1 MSGALDGIRILD
13 FTRYQQGPFATVLL
27 SDLGAEVVK
36 VEPPGGE
43 PGRATG
49 RDHTGFSDYFEAY
62 NRGKKCMTIDLRRNG
77 ARELILRLVPGFDV
91 VVENFRP
98 GFMEKLHLGYEDLR
112 RARGNIILASASAF
126 GRSGP
131 WAQRPGYDHVAQA
144 LSGVMVEQGGGPGH
158 EPDALI
164 GGFADQVSAIML
176 AFAISS
182 ALFVRERTGE
192 GQHVDVSLLGS
203 MTAMQAMQLTR
214 YLRTGRQLG
223 KQRYRSATYTHYRCQ
238 DGGYIAIAANTQAM
252 WERLCDTIGQPTL
265 REDER
270 FRDPFVRERH
280 VMELVA
286 ILEAAFATAPV
297 AEWEGRLT
305 EADVPNAPVLD
316 YAGVAAHPQFAANE
330 YLVEIDHPNL
340 GRMRVPGPAVH
351 MSRTPP
357 RVQGGGA
364 ELGQHTEEILRGA
377 GFTWE
382 EIGALREAGVI
393 EPASKEG

>member
-1 MSGALDGIRILD
+1 MTGAFDGIRILD

-27 SDLGAEVVK
+27 SDLGAEVIK

-49 RDHTGFSDYFEAY
+49 RDRTGFSDYFEAH
-62 NRGKKCMTIDLRRNG
+62 NRGKKCMTIDLRRDG
-77 ARELILRLVPGFDV
+77 ARELVLRLVPGFDV
-91 VVENFRP
+91 VVENYRP
-98 GFMEKLHLGYEDLR
+98 GFMERLRLGYADLR
-112 RARGNIILASASAF
+112 EARADIILASASAF
-126 GRSGP
+126 GRAGP

-158 EPDALI
+158 KPEALI

-182 ALFVRERTGE
+182 ALFARERTGE

-223 KQRYRSATYTHYRCQ
+223 KQRYRTATYTHYECA
-238 DGGYIAIAANTQAM
+238 DGGSIAIAANTQAM
-252 WERLCDTIGQPTL
+252 WERLCDAIGQPAL

-270 FRDPFVRERH
+270 FRDPFARERH
-280 VMELVA
+280 VMDLVA
-286 ILEAAFATAPV
+286 ILEAAFATATV
-297 AEWEGRLT
+297 ADWERRLT

-316 YAGVAAHPQFAANE
+316 YGGVAAHPQVAANG
-330 YLVEIDHPNL
+330 YLIEIDHPNL

-351 MSRTPP
+351 MSGTPA

-377 GFTWE
+377 GLTWE
-382 EIGALREAGVI
+382 EIAALRERGVI
-393 EPASKEG
+393 EPTAREG